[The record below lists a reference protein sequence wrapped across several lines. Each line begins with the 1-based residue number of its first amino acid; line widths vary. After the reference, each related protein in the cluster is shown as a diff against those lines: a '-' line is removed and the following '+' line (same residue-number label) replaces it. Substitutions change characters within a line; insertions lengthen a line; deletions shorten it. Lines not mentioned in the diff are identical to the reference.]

1 MTQAAERTQEDLDAK
16 SVVHRYLQGLRERD
30 AVVIAGVVAA
40 DAVYR
45 IPGSHPVAGTWTGL
59 GEIAEK
65 FLIPMGARFD
75 PTAEYA
81 VDILHVIA
89 EGDEVSVECVTRAT
103 TRDGAP
109 YVLDI
114 SAQFTVREGKIR
126 SMREYFDTEYFGRTL
141 FGQG

>member
-1 MTQAAERTQEDLDAK
+1 MTPTAARTQEHLDAR

-30 AVVIAGVVAA
+30 AGMIADVVAA

-45 IPGSHPVAGTWTGL
+45 IPGNHPVAGTWTGL

-65 FLIPMGARFD
+65 FLIPMGERFD
-75 PTAEYA
+75 PAAEYA
-81 VDILHVIA
+81 VDVLHVIA

-103 TRDGAP
+103 TRGGAP

-114 SAQFTVREGKIR
+114 SAQFTVREGRIR
-126 SMREYFDTEYFGRTL
+126 SMREYFDTEYFARTL
-141 FGQG
+141 FGEV